1 MKNPDPEVLRKLEK
15 DPNSQAFINENG
27 SLFQIELD
35 AMQKEGMKDRF
46 KDLVVNSVNKYFDNR
61 IYEEMM
67 KEHSPEELRKMVRD
81 MSFGVFY

>member
-1 MKNPDPEVLRKLEK
+1 
-15 DPNSQAFINENG
+15 
-27 SLFQIELD
+27 
-35 AMQKEGMKDRF
+35 MQKEGIKDRF

-67 KEHSPEELRKMVRD
+67 QEHSPEELRKMVRD